1 MGTDRTRS
9 LVVPAWLSDP
19 GLLCLT
25 RGYSRISIA
34 HRLPLLVPRDHLA
47 AAQKPVRAHPW
58 LSQLDLVSTELT
70 NRTSIFQTNTE
81 NKRKCVEAG
90 TGTHLNVGPGFGG
103 VQDLQR
109 NAISLQLCPELLVA
123 VQAVRARATRGV
135 LLTLQVSCEHQH
147 HPQPPAVISIAV
159 GQYDDNDMRILQPRA
174 KKRHEQDSAGA
185 CWGTDLHLGL
195 SVAGDDAR
203 GGESLEGREGGVEEG
218 DEGVEDGAYDAR
230 AAGASERNH
239 RLHLRVKHQRR
250 RHRRPRPLPACRRT
264 RGDVRP
270 QAQDRREA
278 GKRTCVCGWCW
289 CVRCFVRC
297 CSRAAGETWSAKPR
311 P

>member
-159 GQYDDNDMRILQPRA
+159 GQYDDNDMRILSMMIPAMTATSTTNSKTAEGKETPRA
-174 KKRHEQDSAGA
+174 GQR
-185 CWGTDLHLGL
+185 WRMLGHRPP
-195 SVAGDDAR
+195 SR
-203 GGESLEGREGGVEEG
+203 SLRCGR
-218 DEGVEDGAYDAR
+218 
-230 AAGASERNH
+230 
-239 RLHLRVKHQRR
+239 
-250 RHRRPRPLPACRRT
+250 
-264 RGDVRP
+264 
-270 QAQDRREA
+270 
-278 GKRTCVCGWCW
+278 
-289 CVRCFVRC
+289 
-297 CSRAAGETWSAKPR
+297 
-311 P
+311 

>member
-1 MGTDRTRS
+1 MMGTDRTRS

-34 HRLPLLVPRDHLA
+34 HRLPLLIPRD
-47 AAQKPVRAHPW
+47 
-58 LSQLDLVSTELT
+58 
-70 NRTSIFQTNTE
+70 
-81 NKRKCVEAG
+81 
-90 TGTHLNVGPGFGG
+90 HLNVGPGFGG

-135 LLTLQVSCEHQH
+135 L
-147 HPQPPAVISIAV
+147 
-159 GQYDDNDMRILQPRA
+159 
-174 KKRHEQDSAGA
+174 
-185 CWGTDLHLGL
+185 HLGL

-218 DEGVEDGAYDAR
+218 DEGVEDGADDAR

-250 RHRRPRPLPACRRT
+250 RHRRPRPLPASGLAVVSEGRAASALASFRPV
-264 RGDVRP
+264 RVVAPRVSARLPRKVGHFVVEEESAPWDDDAAADVVF
-270 QAQDRREA
+270 DRRGHA
-278 GKRTCVCGWCW
+278 HHVAPL
-289 CVRCFVRC
+289 VRDRKVGC
-297 CSRAAGETWSAKPR
+297 PR
-311 P
+311 LKNLLLLLLVIS